1 MSESLVSRDALP
13 PAIEVRGVGKTY
25 RMWATPAARLWVPLL
40 YRGARLLE
48 RLRPRLAQRLRAV
61 ALRGMHTHQAL
72 SDIELTLMPGESL
85 GIIGL
90 NGSGKSTLLQIIA
103 GVLPPTQ
110 GAVRVHGRVAAL
122 LELGSGFNPDMTG
135 RENVYINAAILGF
148 ARQRV
153 DALIH
158 DIIAF
163 AEIGDYIDEP
173 VRTYSSGMMLRLAFA
188 VQVHVE
194 PDVLIVDEALA
205 VGDAQFQAKAMTRI
219 EQILARGTTL
229 LFVGHD
235 LNALRAFCGRAMLL
249 EKGRIV
255 REGLPED
262 VINEYLQGIQRGVL
276 AAKGRDAAAL
286 RAVEGGFV
294 HGDTR
299 MRDARLDDGST
310 HRALRHGERLHMRF
324 ALTLGAGIAAP
335 CLIVDVLDLKGL
347 QISGRRIALP
357 PAPTGTDLHL
367 RIALDAV
374 LQKGVYRVRT
384 RIVDAPSL
392 DQTVL
397 LARHDGSLSFE
408 VIDDNR
414 ERFTGLFALP
424 MQVEIE

>member
-1 MSESLVSRDALP
+1 
-13 PAIEVRGVGKTY
+13 
-25 RMWATPAARLWVPLL
+25 MWATPASRLWVPLL
-40 YRGARLLE
+40 YRGARLLQH
-48 RLRPRLAQRLRAV
+48 LQPALAQRLRDA
-61 ALRGMHTHQAL
+61 AMRRTHTHEAL
-72 SDIELTLMPGESL
+72 IDINLTLMPGESL

-103 GVLPPTQ
+103 GVLPATQ
-110 GAVRVHGRVAAL
+110 GEVRVNGRVAAL

-135 RENVYINAAILGF
+135 RENVYINAAILGI

-194 PDVLIVDEALA
+194 PDVLIVDEALS

-219 EQILARGTTL
+219 EQILACGTTL

-276 AAKGRDAAAL
+276 AARGRNADAL
-286 RAVEGGFV
+286 RAVDDGFV

-299 MRDARLDDGST
+299 MLCAHLDDGSN
-310 HRALRHGERLHMRF
+310 HRALRHGERLEM
-324 ALTLGAGIAAP
+324 ALTLSLGAGIACP
-335 CLIVDVLDLKGL
+335 CLIVDILDLKGL
-347 QISGRRIALP
+347 QISGRRIHLPDLPSGGRLELRLAL
-357 PAPTGTDLHL
+357 T
-367 RIALDAV
+367 AV
-374 LQKGVYRVRT
+374 LQKGVYRVRS

-392 DQTVL
+392 EQTVL

-408 VIDDNR
+408 VIDDSR
-414 ERFTGLFALP
+414 ARFTGLFELP
-424 MQVEIE
+424 MQVDISTQ